1 MNKRMIY
8 LISLIAEMSQ
18 KLNIPK
24 RYSKKFINS
33 GNEYLSPTEK
43 IRIEDLTDH
52 FVTAG
57 IVEQKFYLFL
67 VKMDIEL
74 LSLNLIL
81 LEDNFLIQLVI

>member
-43 IRIEDLTDH
+43 IRLE
-52 FVTAG
+52 
-57 IVEQKFYLFL
+57 
-67 VKMDIEL
+67 DIEL

>member
-43 IRIEDLTDH
+43 
-52 FVTAG
+52 
-57 IVEQKFYLFL
+57 
-67 VKMDIEL
+67 
-74 LSLNLIL
+74 
-81 LEDNFLIQLVI
+81 